1 MSYMM
6 HDVCYYKERLSLT
19 YTEQRHTMRGY
30 LL

>member
-6 HDVCYYKERLSLT
+6 HDVCYYKGLLSFA
-19 YTEQRHTMRGY
+19 YTELRHTMRGY